1 MRNQMNR
8 RTGATLFC
16 GTLMSLLFLVGC
28 GSSQTAQIPDNAVQ
42 VVVTDNHIEMP
53 ASVPMGQTTFEVVNA
68 GTQPHNLGITGPA
81 GDTMMDKA
89 LKPGE
94 TGTLKV
100 SLDTGTYRVYSPS
113 GGEQM
118 QIALI
123 VMPEAAQD
131 GRG

>member
-1 MRNQMNR
+1 MSSKINL

-16 GTLMSLLFLVGC
+16 ILLAALPFAVGC
-28 GSSQTAQIPDNAVQ
+28 GSSQTAQVPDNAVQ
-42 VVVTDNHIEMP
+42 VVVTDDHIEMP
-53 ASVPMGQTTFEVVNA
+53 ASVPMGATTFQVINA

-81 GDTMMDKA
+81 GDTMLEA
-89 LKPGE
+89 PLKPGE

-113 GGEQM
+113 AGEPM
-118 QIALI
+118 QIALV
-123 VMPEAAQD
+123 VMPEAQD